1 MDFHLIDFVEH
12 VLNVVVLFL
21 LLRTFLYKPV
31 KKFMTEREAKFAGE
45 RAEIDADRKQAE
57 TLKAQYEASI
67 ESAKVAA
74 EKIAEDKRNA
84 VEREADDMRD
94 KARREAQRIL
104 ADAKAQAAT
113 EHEEMLSELKA
124 FPLLTGYR
132 GRPVG
137 DVDAACVA
145 IAAFSRAVL
154 ALQEQADEVEVN
166 PLLVRP
172 AGQGACMLD
181 ALVLAQPAQ
190 D

>member
-74 EKIAEDKRNA
+74 EKIAEEKRSA
-84 VEREADDMRD
+84 VEREADDMRE

-113 EHEEMLSELKA
+113 EHEEMLSELKTQTA
-124 FPLLTGYR
+124 ELAVDLA
-132 GRPVG
+132 GRILEREVSPKDHQHMIESFFKRVG
-137 DVDAACVA
+137 
-145 IAAFSRAVL
+145 
-154 ALQEQADEVEVN
+154 
-166 PLLVRP
+166 
-172 AGQGACMLD
+172 
-181 ALVLAQPAQ
+181 
-190 D
+190 